1 MHAELDLDGFF
12 EGILGM
18 PILVVGDAM
27 VDAYITGTVDRV
39 SPEAPVPVVHATG
52 RQDRLGGA
60 ANVALNLAAMGA
72 EPRLVTMLGQDEAAE
87 RFLGRMEANALRTDW
102 CLRSPSRRTTVK
114 TRVLCRG
121 QQMMRIDEE
130 TTAPLDREDSGRLI
144 EAVRDALSDGLC
156 QGAVFQDYDKGVL
169 HDGTIPAVNK
179 RCHQA
184 GLPVCVD
191 PKRQH
196 FGAYRNVALFKPNL
210 REVRE
215 SLPDLDVTDDPDSL
229 DRAAHAIR
237 ERLDNAVTLITL
249 GEKGLFLQVGGQSR
263 LYPAHRRD
271 IADVSGAGDTV
282 ISVAALGLAAGLDT
296 GVWARL
302 ANLAGGQVCE
312 HVGVVPVDRE
322 RLRAEAAQVFAEG

>member
-12 EGILGM
+12 ERIVGL

-27 VDAYITGTVDRV
+27 VDAYISGSVDRV
-39 SPEAPVPVVHATG
+39 SPEAPVPVVHASS
-52 RQDRLGGA
+52 RHDRLGGA

-72 EPRLVTMLGQDEAAE
+72 EPRLCTVLGDDAAAD
-87 RFLGRMEANALRTDW
+87 RFMARMEEKGLRTDW
-102 CLRSPSRRTTVK
+102 ILRSSKRQTTVK
-114 TRVLCRG
+114 TRILCRG

-130 TTAPLDREDSGRLI
+130 TTTPLDNEDSGQLLENARQAI
-144 EAVRDALSDGLC
+144 SDGLV
-156 QGAVFQDYDKGVL
+156 QAAIFQDYDKGVL
-169 HDGTIPAVNK
+169 HAGTIPALNK
-179 RCHQA
+179 ACHQA
-184 GLPVCVD
+184 GMAVCVD
-191 PKRQH
+191 PKRTH
-196 FGAYRNVALFKPNL
+196 FMHYRDVSLFKPNL

-215 SLPDLDVTDDPDSL
+215 SLPDLAIGDDTESL

-237 ERLDNAVTLITL
+237 ERLDNAVTMITL
-249 GEKGLFLQVGGQSR
+249 GEKGLFLQVGGESR

-282 ISVAALGLAAGLDT
+282 IAVAGLGLAVGLDT
-296 GVWARL
+296 ATWARL

-322 RLRAEAAQVFAEG
+322 RLQAEAQRIFADG